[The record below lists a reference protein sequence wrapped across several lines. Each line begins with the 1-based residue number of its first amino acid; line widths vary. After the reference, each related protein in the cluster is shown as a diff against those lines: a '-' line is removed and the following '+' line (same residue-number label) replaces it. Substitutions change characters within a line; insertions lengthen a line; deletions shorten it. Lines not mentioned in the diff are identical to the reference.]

1 MYYDLN
7 SIFIRN
13 FVQKKLFIFERNWF
27 RIETK
32 LMRNFVQKDE
42 TVVQE
47 NLMFRGNP
55 S

>member
-1 MYYDLN
+1 M
-7 SIFIRN
+7 FMRN
-13 FVQKKLFIFERNWF
+13 FVPKKIFIFEFNGF

-55 S
+55 SYDHTN